1 MKLITVDTC
10 KAVYRM
16 LSQLPPFNKYQ
27 LPRPSEIEFLVVD
40 DPAMYGQYQPEPH
53 CITISS
59 AKMSHLQTLE
69 KTMAHEMVHLILYL
83 EGKRYELH
91 NKNFYKL
98 TYQIAEIYGWEPKDL

>member
-1 MKLITVDTC
+1 MNLITVETC

-16 LSQLPPFNKYQ
+16 LRELPPFNKYE

-40 DPAMYGQYQPEPH
+40 DPDMYGSYSPEPH
-53 CITISS
+53 CITMSTC
-59 AKMSHLQTLE
+59 KMSHLQTLE

>member
-1 MKLITVDTC
+1 MNLITVESC
-10 KAVYRM
+10 KAVYKM
-16 LSQLPPFNKYQ
+16 LRELPPFNKYK
-27 LPRPSEIEFLVVD
+27 LPTASEIEFIVVD

-59 AKMSHLQTLE
+59 AKQSYLQTLE

-83 EGKRYELH
+83 QGKRYELH

>member
-1 MKLITVDTC
+1 MKLITVESC

-16 LSQLPPFNKYQ
+16 LCELPPFNKYQ

-40 DPAMYGQYQPEPH
+40 DPSMYGQYIPEPH
-53 CITISS
+53 NITISS

-91 NKNFYKL
+91 NKNFYNL

>member
-1 MKLITVDTC
+1 MKLITVESC

-16 LSQLPPFNKYQ
+16 LCELPPFNKYQ

-40 DPAMYGQYQPEPH
+40 DPSMYGQYIPEPH
-53 CITISS
+53 NITISS

>member
-1 MKLITVDTC
+1 MKLITVETC

-16 LSQLPPFNKYQ
+16 LSELPPFNKYE

-40 DPAMYGQYQPEPH
+40 DPDMYGSYSPEPH
-53 CITISS
+53 CIIMSTC
-59 AKMSHLQTLE
+59 KMSHLQTLE

-98 TYQIAEIYGWEPKDL
+98 TYQIADYHSYI

>member
-1 MKLITVDTC
+1 MNLITVESC

-16 LSQLPPFNKYQ
+16 LCNLPPFNKYK
-27 LPRPSEIEFLVVD
+27 LPTPSEIEFLVVD
-40 DPAMYGQYQPEPH
+40 DPSMYGQYQPEPH

-59 AKMSHLQTLE
+59 AKMSQLQTLE

-83 EGKRYELH
+83 QGKRYELH

>member
-1 MKLITVDTC
+1 MNLITVESC

-16 LSQLPPFNKYQ
+16 LRELPPFNKYE
-27 LPRPSEIEFLVVD
+27 LPTPSEIEFLVVN

-59 AKMSHLQTLE
+59 AKQSYLQTLE

-83 EGKRYELH
+83 QGKRYELH

-98 TYQIAEIYGWEPKDL
+98 TYQIADIYGWEPKDL

>member
-1 MKLITVDTC
+1 MNLITVESC

-16 LSQLPPFNKYQ
+16 LRELPPFNKYE
-27 LPRPSEIEFLVVD
+27 LPTPSEIEFLVVD

-59 AKMSHLQTLE
+59 AKQSYLQTLE

-83 EGKRYELH
+83 QGKRYELH

-98 TYQIAEIYGWEPKDL
+98 TYQIADIFGWEPKDL